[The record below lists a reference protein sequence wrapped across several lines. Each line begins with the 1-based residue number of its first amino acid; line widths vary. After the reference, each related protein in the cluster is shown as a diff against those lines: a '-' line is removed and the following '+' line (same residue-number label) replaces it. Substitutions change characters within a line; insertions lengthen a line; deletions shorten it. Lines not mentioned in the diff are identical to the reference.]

1 MDKKKVFTEEDR
13 KDAEGP
19 RMDNPEN
26 LRTDKE
32 SIYDM
37 HEDMQTV
44 DSIPLEDLKMEEREE
59 KVRRDTK
66 NNSSSAE
73 KYPGSSKDV
82 IHMDPK
88 HLKEK

>member
-1 MDKKKVFTEEDR
+1 MDEKKRSFTERDR

-19 RMDNPEN
+19 YMDNPEH

-44 DSIPLEDLKMEEREE
+44 DAIPMEDARMEWEEE
-59 KVRRDTK
+59 KRHHDTK
-66 NNSSSAE
+66 SNSSTEE
-73 KYPGSSKDV
+73 KYQGRY
-82 IHMDPK
+82 
-88 HLKEK
+88 

>member
-1 MDKKKVFTEEDR
+1 
-13 KDAEGP
+13 
-19 RMDNPEN
+19 MDNPEN

-59 KVRRDTK
+59 KHHTDTK
-66 NNSSSAE
+66 STF
-73 KYPGSSKDV
+73 
-82 IHMDPK
+82 I
-88 HLKEK
+88 

>member
-1 MDKKKVFTEEDR
+1 MTKKKVFTERDR

-19 RMDNPEN
+19 YMDNPEN

-44 DSIPLEDLKMEEREE
+44 DAISLEDLRMELREE
-59 KVRRDTK
+59 KVHHDSK
-66 NNSSSAE
+66 SNSSSAE
-73 KYPGSSKDV
+73 KYS
-82 IHMDPK
+82 
-88 HLKEK
+88 

>member
-1 MDKKKVFTEEDR
+1 MTNKKVFTERDR

-19 RMDNPEN
+19 FMDNPEN

-37 HEDMQTV
+37 HEDMKNV

-59 KVRRDTK
+59 KHHHDTK
-66 NNSSSAE
+66 TNSSSVE
-73 KYPGSSKDV
+73 KFPGSGINKR
-82 IHMDPK
+82 
-88 HLKEK
+88 